1 MTVKKITYDG
11 AGFTV
16 EFMRKGH
23 WFTNYVFKNTIWDSY
38 IVPNKY
44 HITGDGET
52 YEMDEFFELNEM
64 ITKEFVKRWMVL
76 KQS

>member
-1 MTVKKITYDG
+1 
-11 AGFTV
+11 
-16 EFMRKGH
+16 
-23 WFTNYVFKNTIWDSY
+23 VFKNTRWDSY

-44 HITGDGET
+44 HITGDNEV

-64 ITKEFVKRWMVL
+64 ITKEFVKRWMLL

>member
-1 MTVKKITYDG
+1 
-11 AGFTV
+11 
-16 EFMRKGH
+16 
-23 WFTNYVFKNTIWDSY
+23 VFKNTIWDSY

-44 HITGDGET
+44 HITGDNEV

-64 ITKEFVKRWMVL
+64 ITKEFVKRWMLL